1 MKRLFEDL
9 KVADKGQGSHFLFD
23 GMNQTK
29 DEQDHGDHA
38 ANGRKETA
46 DKGYDVQKS
55 HHNIGNEQQQTLI
68 GMEFRILRIR
78 RQKERKD
85 KQNAK
90 VGQNAHEFFFG
101 SHL

>member
-1 MKRLFEDL
+1 MVERLFEDL

-68 GMEFRILRIR
+68 GMVFRILRIR
-78 RQKERKD
+78 R
-85 KQNAK
+85 
-90 VGQNAHEFFFG
+90 
-101 SHL
+101 